1 MWVWALRALP
11 WKTIILNA
19 PTIVDAARKFYATTR
34 TPTAASEPGPR
45 GADNIGALRRA
56 VEELEARE
64 VQQAALFA
72 EMAKQVQDIATAVE
86 VLRARLTLALW
97 GAGLA
102 AVLAVLSLVLAL
114 RQ

>member
-1 MWVWALRALP
+1 MLAWALRALP

-19 PTIVDAARKFYATTR
+19 PTIVDAARQFYATTR
-34 TPTAASEPGPR
+34 TAADATDPTPR
-45 GADNIGALRRA
+45 AHDSVGALRRA

-102 AVLAVLSLVLAL
+102 GVIAIISLVLTLA
-114 RQ
+114 R

>member
-1 MWVWALRALP
+1 MLGWALRTLP

-34 TPTAASEPGPR
+34 TPATEAEPGPR
-45 GADNIGALRRA
+45 ARDDIGTLRRA

-64 VQQAALFA
+64 AQQAALFA
-72 EMAKQVQDIATAVE
+72 ELAKQVQDMATAVE

-97 GAGLA
+97 GAGVAGALA
-102 AVLAVLSLVLAL
+102 LVALVLTLA
-114 RQ
+114 R

>member
-1 MWVWALRALP
+1 MWTWALRALP
-11 WKTIILNA
+11 WRTIILNA

-34 TPTAASEPGPR
+34 TAADAEPSPR
-45 GADNIGALRRA
+45 AHDSVGALRRA

-72 EMAKQVQDIATAVE
+72 EMAKQVQDIATAME

-102 AVLAVLSLVLAL
+102 GVIAIVSLVVTLW
-114 RQ
+114 R